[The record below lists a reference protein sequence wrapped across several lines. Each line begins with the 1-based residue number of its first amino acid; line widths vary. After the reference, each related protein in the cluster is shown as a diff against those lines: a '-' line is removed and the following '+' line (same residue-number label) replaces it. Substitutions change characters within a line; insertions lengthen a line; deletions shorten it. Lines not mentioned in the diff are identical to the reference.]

1 MWSLISIL
9 DEFIIVVLP
18 SICNPPFIITSP
30 VLSPTPAG
38 SIINVDGPLICPVV
52 VKSAHVISD
61 EVIVPNTFRLFPTRT
76 SPFNDVSPCTCND
89 KSHVISDEVIVPNT
103 FRLFPTRTSPFNDV
117 SPCTCNDKSHVIS

>member
-18 SICNPPFIITSP
+18 STCNPPFIITSP

-61 EVIVPNTFRLFPTRT
+61 EVIVPNTFRLFPIRT

-89 KSHVISDEVIVPNT
+89 KSHIISRDT
-103 FRLFPTRTSPFNDV
+103 FRFFPTSTSPFNDA
-117 SPCTCNDKSHVIS
+117 SPCTCNDKSHVID